1 MGGAR
6 LCLFRIYRKSF
17 MRLQNFA
24 KILDRMINWLIWKK
38 SILSVERHRKI
49 GIVPSNNVE

>member
-17 MRLQNFA
+17 LRLQNFA